1 MKVQRVDKQE
11 GREKMRISEKNLKG
25 LGRNGV
31 YEVQY
36 EGRNLMMVDTRR
48 MIERKVKEFNKDK
61 KIKSIYRKKN
71 FNDCEY

>member
-1 MKVQRVDKQE
+1 
-11 GREKMRISEKNLKG
+11 MRISEKNLKG

-48 MIERKVKEFNKDK
+48 MIERKVKFNKDK
-61 KIKSIYRKKN
+61 KMK
-71 FNDCEY
+71 